1 MPGEPTVAEHSRN
14 WPESGAKVNVND
26 SLYGMKPFFILA
38 VRDEETGE
46 FTIVEE
52 KQ

>member
-1 MPGEPTVAEHSRN
+1 MPGEPIAAEHSRN
-14 WPESGAKVNVND
+14 WPESGAKANIND
-26 SLYGMKPFFILA
+26 SLFDMNPFFILA